1 MRFTQLFLEEESST
15 STKTFDSDEVVIG
28 KLPIQTSLE
37 EAKAAVNLV
46 RDKLERSSSTQIKID
61 TSPTASVE
69 RLVELGFANR
79 DENKKLLKQ
88 NDNNLE
94 KVCC

>member
-1 MRFTQLFLEEESST
+1 MRFTQQFLEKESST

-37 EAKAAVNLV
+37 EAKAAVNLI
-46 RDKLERSSSTQIKID
+46 RDKLERSSSTQLKID

>member
-1 MRFTQLFLEEESST
+1 MQFTQQFLEKESST
-15 STKTFDSDEVVIG
+15 STKTFDSDEVVIE

-37 EAKAAVNLV
+37 EAKAAVNLI
-46 RDKLERSSSTQIKID
+46 RDKLERSSSTQLKID

>member
-1 MRFTQLFLEEESST
+1 MRFTQQFLEKESST
-15 STKTFDSDEVVIG
+15 STKTFDSDEVVIE

-37 EAKAAVNLV
+37 EAKAAVNLI
-46 RDKLERSSSTQIKID
+46 RDKLERSSSTQLKID